1 MLPYVYFPFLRWV
14 KFCSDCYRQV
24 FFIWETKNVVAGF
37 VRQVLV
43 LYSNDCMEIWM
54 GGLSIGRLIEVVVC
68 LGLTV
73 YTLYIKDNIRNLL

>member
-1 MLPYVYFPFLRWV
+1 M
-14 KFCSDCYRQV
+14 
-24 FFIWETKNVVAGF
+24 VAGC
-37 VRQVLV
+37 VRQVVV

-54 GGLSIGRLIEVVVC
+54 GGLSIGRLIKVVVC